1 MSVKLELY
9 RVFKEVAEAGN
20 ITAAAQALYISQ
32 SAVSQSI
39 KQLEGELQTR
49 LFARNSRGVALT
61 PDGRMLYEYVRSAI
75 GLLETG
81 EEKLSQS
88 RELQM
93 GHLTIGA
100 SDTVTSQFLLPY
112 LDSCIAFARRAAQ
125 AGKRCALRL
134 WNGGGLDRRNEEI
147 LSFLSE
153 KLGRDVTALPT
164 DRLGNRRLGEGL
176 FLEPGERFDWPDP
189 AAPDSGTEFCHGLR
203 SQIAVLCD
211 GTVVPCCLD
220 SEGRLALGNLHRQE
234 LAEILASPRATAMAT
249 GFSRRQ
255 PSEELCRRC
264 GYAARFSR

>member
-100 SDTVTSQFLLPY
+100 SDTVTSRIWIGSTGSIPP
-112 LDSCIAFARRAAQ
+112 STSR
-125 AGKRCALRL
+125 
-134 WNGGGLDRRNEEI
+134 
-147 LSFLSE
+147 SF
-153 KLGRDVTALPT
+153 
-164 DRLGNRRLGEGL
+164 
-176 FLEPGERFDWPDP
+176 P
-189 AAPDSGTEFCHGLR
+189 AAATRYWACCNPARWISPLPAPPR
-203 SQIAVLCD
+203 SPPRWRR
-211 GTVVPCCLD
+211 TP
-220 SEGRLALGNLHRQE
+220 
-234 LAEILASPRATAMAT
+234 ASPPTPCSWRRRTIPATSAM
-249 GFSRRQ
+249 SILWRRSP
-255 PSEELCRRC
+255 PSP
-264 GYAARFSR
+264 